1 MPQGNALSPILF
13 IIYLQGA
20 LNELSAKLEWKY
32 GINEVFRIIYA
43 DDMDFIE
50 EIELNENDNIS
61 TQNIIENEVNIVFEQ
76 WNLKMNLDKTEYT
89 EIYKKTNAW
98 KTTKTLGSLLDCN
111 ADIKNRKQ
119 KAEHAFNS
127 LWRLWKKQYNLTVAT
142 KVKLYNALIKPIL
155 LYNCSTWALTKT
167 QLKGLE
173 SFNRRLLRR
182 VLGVF
187 YPDYIS
193 CQEVYIRSNTE
204 PLEKLLGIKDGK
216 CLEKF

>member
-1 MPQGNALSPILF
+1 VDPDSVKLISQLLANTTNQVRIIGVLGESFPSIIGVPQGNALSPILF

-32 GINEVFRIIYA
+32 GINEVFKIIYA

-61 TQNIIENEVNIVFEQ
+61 TQNIIENEVNILFEQ

-89 EIYKKTNAW
+89 EIHKKTNAW

-111 ADIKNRKQ
+111 ADINNRKQ

-142 KVKLYNALIKPIL
+142 KVKLYNALIKPL
-155 LYNCSTWALTKT
+155 
-167 QLKGLE
+167 
-173 SFNRRLLRR
+173 FNM
-182 VLGVF
+182 G
-187 YPDYIS
+187 S
-193 CQEVYIRSNTE
+193 H
-204 PLEKLLGIKDGK
+204 
-216 CLEKF
+216 